1 MHLVDE
7 ANRLF
12 SSVPRP
18 TSFTDRDHCQECAEH
33 DDTLRN
39 ATPESLSFQQVAP
52 GWDPFCFISIDGFRY
67 YFPAMVRLA
76 IEGNGESYFVDQFL
90 FHLVLDGPRNDR
102 YESFSTQQRAF
113 VVNVMKYLLETQ
125 AEEIENNLDT
135 DRLFQA
141 LEIWD
146 RDSDA

>member
-1 MHLVDE
+1 
-7 ANRLF
+7 
-12 SSVPRP
+12 
-18 TSFTDRDHCQECAEH
+18 
-33 DDTLRN
+33 
-39 ATPESLSFQQVAP
+39 
-52 GWDPFCFISIDGFRY
+52 
-67 YFPAMVRLA
+67 MVRLA